1 MVSFVLI
8 TSSGDPLSYKDATNK
23 KYSDKWLV
31 AMSEEMES
39 LQKNK
44 NWESAK
50 LPKKKKAIGCKW
62 VYYKKKTLSEEKCH
76 ISLSKIH
83 TNENAFDM
91 LMKPV
96 PKDKF
101 KHCLDL
107 IGVRSL

>member
-31 AMSEEMES
+31 AMSEEIES

-50 LPKKKKAIGCKW
+50 LPRKKKGYWLQVGI
-62 VYYKKKTLSEEKCH
+62 LQEKN
-76 ISLSKIH
+76 I
-83 TNENAFDM
+83 
-91 LMKPV
+91 
-96 PKDKF
+96 
-101 KHCLDL
+101 
-107 IGVRSL
+107 VRREMSYIFVEDSH